1 MPAPR
6 AQVLFASADAAERAR
21 ADAILATSGCRVL
34 SATDGP
40 AAVRLARTRLP
51 DLALLDLQLPG
62 LDGLEVCKQ
71 LRRDPA
77 TLRMPIFILSLRNN
91 PTERLLALELGADEF
106 LPLPFDPRELALRV
120 RNMIART
127 RPATEPAE
135 QLHLGELVV
144 DLSAHEVSVAGRQL
158 RLSPTEFKLLTTLL
172 EHQGHVQSREKL
184 LGEVWAKATLA
195 TDRTVDTHIRR
206 LRAKL
211 GKLRPWIHTVRNH
224 GYCFKPESG

>member
-21 ADAILATSGCRVL
+21 ADATLATSGCRVL

-40 AAVRLARTRLP
+40 AALRLARTRLP

-77 TLRMPIFILSLRNN
+77 TLQMPVFILSVRNN

-120 RNMIART
+120 RNMIDRT
-127 RPATEPAE
+127 RPATEPPA
-135 QLHLGELVV
+135 QLHVGELIVN
-144 DLSAHEVSVAGRQL
+144 LSAHEVSVAGRQL

-172 EHQGHVQSREKL
+172 DHQGHVQTRAAL
-184 LGEVWAKATLA
+184 LRPVWATATLA

-211 GKLRPWIHTVRNH
+211 GRLRPWIHTVRNT
-224 GYCFKPESG
+224 GYCLKPE

>member
-6 AQVLFASADAAERAR
+6 AHVLFASADAAERAR
-21 ADAILATSGCRVL
+21 ADATLATSGCRVL

-40 AAVRLARTRLP
+40 AALRLARTRLP

-77 TLRMPIFILSLRNN
+77 TLQMPVFILSVRNN

-120 RNMIART
+120 RNMIDRT
-127 RPATEPAE
+127 RPATEPPA
-135 QLHLGELVV
+135 QLHVGELIVN
-144 DLSAHEVSVAGRQL
+144 LSAHEVSVAGRQL

-172 EHQGHVQSREKL
+172 DHQGHVQTRAAL
-184 LGEVWAKATLA
+184 LRQVWATATLA

-211 GKLRPWIHTVRNH
+211 GRLRPWIHTVRNT
-224 GYCFKPESG
+224 GYCLKPE

>member
-6 AQVLFASADAAERAR
+6 AHVLFASANADERAR
-21 ADAILATSGCRVL
+21 ANASLATAGCHVL
-34 SATDGP
+34 SAADGP
-40 AAVRLARTRLP
+40 AALRIARTRQP

-62 LDGLEVCKQ
+62 LDGLEVCKE
-71 LRRDPA
+71 LRRDPT
-77 TLRMPIFILSLRNN
+77 TLRMPVFVLSLRNN
-91 PTERLLALELGADEF
+91 PTDRLLALELGADDF
-106 LPLPFDPRELALRV
+106 LPLPCDPRELALRV

-127 RPATEPAE
+127 RPASEPTERI
-135 QLHLGELVV
+135 HLGELVV

-172 EHQGHVQSREKL
+172 DNQGHVQSREKL

-211 GKLRPWIHTVRNH
+211 GKLRSWIHTVRNT
-224 GYCFKPESG
+224 GYCLKAE

>member
-6 AQVLFASADAAERAR
+6 AQVLFASADVDERLQAEAS
-21 ADAILATSGCRVL
+21 LAVAGCRVL
-34 SATDGP
+34 CATDGP
-40 AAVRLARTRLP
+40 GALRLARARLP

-62 LDGLEVCKQ
+62 LDGLEVCKE
-71 LRRDPA
+71 LRRDSA
-77 TLRMPIFILSLRNN
+77 TARMPVFILSARNN

-106 LPLPFDPRELALRV
+106 LPLPFDSRELALRV
-120 RNMIART
+120 RNMIDRT
-127 RPATEPAE
+127 RLAIEPPA

-144 DLSAHEVSVAGRQL
+144 DLSAHEASVAGRQL
-158 RLSPTEFKLLTTLL
+158 RLSPTEYKLLTALL
-172 EHQGHVQSREKL
+172 EHRGHLQSRQDL
-184 LGEVWAKATLA
+184 LRHVWADATLA

-224 GYCFKPESG
+224 GYCLRPE